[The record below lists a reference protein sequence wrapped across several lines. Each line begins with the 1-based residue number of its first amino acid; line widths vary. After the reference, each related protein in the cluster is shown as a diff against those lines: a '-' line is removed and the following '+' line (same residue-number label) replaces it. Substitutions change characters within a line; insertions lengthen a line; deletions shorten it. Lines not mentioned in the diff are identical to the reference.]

1 MLAGKPVV
9 VSRVDAIPEIV
20 KDTENGLLVK
30 PDDIDGTSNA
40 VLELYKEGALQ
51 MKLRNKGMITV
62 HEKFDVKRTAK
73 ESEMLLNSVINGGV
87 QYELI
92 AVILPE
98 VLCVSCRVRQT
109 CYAAAEM
116 AVA

>member
-1 MLAGKPVV
+1 MGGLGLAIPEYMLAGKPVV

-62 HEKFDVKRTAK
+62 HEKLTLREQLKKVK
-73 ESEMLLNSVINGGV
+73 
-87 QYELI
+87 
-92 AVILPE
+92 
-98 VLCVSCRVRQT
+98 
-109 CYAAAEM
+109 CYLTPL
-116 AVA
+116 